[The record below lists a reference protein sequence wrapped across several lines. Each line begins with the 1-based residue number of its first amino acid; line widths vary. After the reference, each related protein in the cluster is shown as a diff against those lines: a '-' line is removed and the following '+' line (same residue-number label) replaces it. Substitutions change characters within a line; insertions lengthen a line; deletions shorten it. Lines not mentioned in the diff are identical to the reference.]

1 MNYKKKGLI
10 FLTSFII
17 SIQVLLYINNNQK
30 SSFRYFIWTIQEI
43 EIGKLI
49 SFSFLTG
56 FLISSVLNSSFNT
69 KNIITFP
76 KDNNNKEKIDEQE
89 DFDVSKDEN
98 ASFDIPPQR
107 DLREVQPTI
116 SVNYRVIKNTNR
128 DEYIESEEPIYK
140 DDFKDDWNDMKD
152 DKDW

>member
-1 MNYKKKGLI
+1 MNYKKNGLI

-17 SIQVLLYINNNQK
+17 GIQILLYINNNQK
-30 SSFRYFIWTIQEI
+30 SSFRYFIWTIKEI

-56 FLISSVLNSSFNT
+56 FLISSVINVSFNE
-69 KNIITFP
+69 KNKKTLL
-76 KDNNNKEKIDEQE
+76 KENDKGNIEEQE
-89 DFDVSKDEN
+89 EFDPSGDEST
-98 ASFDIPPQR
+98 SFDIPPQR

-128 DEYIESEEPIYK
+128 DEYKETEEQIYK
-140 DDFKDDWNDMKD
+140 DDFKEDWNNMNE

>member
-1 MNYKKKGLI
+1 MNYKKKGFI

-116 SVNYRVIKNTNR
+116 SVNYRIVKNTNS
-128 DEYIESEEPIYK
+128 DEYKAKQIRLLIS
-140 DDFKDDWNDMKD
+140 
-152 DKDW
+152 

>member
-49 SFSFLTG
+49 SFSFVSG
-56 FLISSVLNSSFNT
+56 FLISSVLNASFNT
-69 KNIITFP
+69 KNKITFP
-76 KDNNNKEKIDEQE
+76 KDNNKEKIDEQE
-89 DFDVSKDEN
+89 DFDFSKDEN

-116 SVNYRVIKNTNR
+116 SVNYRVIKNTDR